1 MDFGRKIE
9 TLRGLKTARTYVED
23 MSVNENADGDMMS
36 EKTGYVLLRVQS
48 LQLTTSN
55 APESHPYIFIKF
67 SVAGAASAPS
77 VAGP

>member
-1 MDFGRKIE
+1 MAFGRKIE
-9 TLRGLKTARTYVED
+9 TLGGLKTARTYVED

-36 EKTGYVLLRVQS
+36 EKTGYVLHRVQS
-48 LQLTTSN
+48 LQLTT
-55 APESHPYIFIKF
+55 PESHPYIFIKF